1 MNRVVHIIKATG
13 IAGAE
18 KHLLTLLPALEREN
32 LDIHL
37 IVLTEPCKP
46 VPELFSALRAVEVV
60 AERMIIRGHLDPTL
74 PPRLALRLRSLVPV
88 LVHTH
93 LLHADLYGTLAARLA
108 KVPAVICTRHNDD
121 PVRRHRIIRWVISW
135 AMDRVSKVI
144 AISKAIAAFTC
155 DVERVGT
162 EKIVCIYYGLEPIDT
177 DTEFSHGVLREEFD
191 WDLNVPLLGFV
202 GRLIEQKGVV
212 HLIHAFVEVRRFV
225 SGAQL
230 LIVGDGAERIKLQN
244 LVAKLGLANSVH
256 FLGWRDDIDAIMAD
270 LDVLAVPSLWEGFGL
285 VTLEAMAVGTPVV
298 ASHVS
303 ALPEIVSDGHT
314 GKLVPPADFKALSAA
329 LVRLLVNTSESRD
342 MGLKGCKRLETMF
355 TVDSMVS
362 KHVAV
367 YREVSGML
375 PS

>member
-1 MNRVVHIIKATG
+1 M
-13 IAGAE
+13 
-18 KHLLTLLPALEREN
+18 
-32 LDIHL
+32 
-37 IVLTEPCKP
+37 
-46 VPELFSALRAVEVV
+46 
-60 AERMIIRGHLDPTL
+60 
-74 PPRLALRLRSLVPV
+74 
-88 LVHTH
+88 
-93 LLHADLYGTLAARLA
+93 
-108 KVPAVICTRHNDD
+108 
-121 PVRRHRIIRWVISW
+121 
-135 AMDRVSKVI
+135 
-144 AISKAIAAFTC
+144 
-155 DVERVGT
+155 
-162 EKIVCIYYGLEPIDT
+162 
-177 DTEFSHGVLREEFD
+177 
-191 WDLNVPLLGFV
+191 
-202 GRLIEQKGVV
+202 
-212 HLIHAFVEVRRFV
+212 
-225 SGAQL
+225 
-230 LIVGDGAERIKLQN
+230 GDGSERLKLEN

-355 TVDSMVS
+355 TIDSMVS